1 MSNNKIDRN
10 SPLLL
15 RTNVL
20 ASLMWMSDLTFYCHD
35 RVLEDRELETRI
47 KQHME
52 KLQQH
57 RSKTYGSIHDELE
70 SARENL
76 EMVSAC

>member
-1 MSNNKIDRN
+1 
-10 SPLLL
+10 
-15 RTNVL
+15 
-20 ASLMWMSDLTFYCHD
+20 MWMSGLTLYCHD
-35 RVLEDRELETRI
+35 RALEDRELETRI

-76 EMVSAC
+76 EVVSAS